1 MAESGHSFFPK
12 YLSSER
18 LLDDQGYISYLARG
32 LVDEALAIARIS
44 LEERPDHLSTIFA
57 TAHVEAR
64 AGNYD
69 RVRMLLEPLAEG
81 AEDGQGSLFLRSG
94 IHFWDPQIAAM
105 DLALALL
112 ETGDREAGL
121 ELLSEVKTYYAFL
134 RTEGLDHSMLS
145 FQEARILALEG
156 KTGEALSMLRQIIA
170 SGWRFW
176 YLDGDP
182 ALRILQDSRE
192 FQSIVNDRTM
202 LVEQEKNKL
211 EKD

>member
-1 MAESGHSFFPK
+1 
-12 YLSSER
+12 
-18 LLDDQGYISYLARG
+18 
-32 LVDEALAIARIS
+32 
-44 LEERPDHLSTIFA
+44 
-57 TAHVEAR
+57 
-64 AGNYD
+64 
-69 RVRMLLEPLAEG
+69 
-81 AEDGQGSLFLRSG
+81 
-94 IHFWDPQIAAM
+94 
-105 DLALALL
+105 LL

-211 EKD
+211 ETD